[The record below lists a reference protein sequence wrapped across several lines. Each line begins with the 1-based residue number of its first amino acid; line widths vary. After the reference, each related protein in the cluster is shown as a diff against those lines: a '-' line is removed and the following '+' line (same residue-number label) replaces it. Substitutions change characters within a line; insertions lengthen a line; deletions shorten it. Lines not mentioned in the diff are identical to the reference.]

1 MSTAKLADEDAAWVA
16 RIRAGNDTNS
26 ATGDIDAANTV
37 EPDDE
42 EARGEASGLDGASW
56 PEPFG
61 GDATGDRPM
70 VDLDDD
76 RECSGNPADPDD
88 KPAARRRF
96 NPWVAAG
103 FGAVAVVATV
113 VTFAAGA
120 ITSHDDPAPPA
131 PPSVVARPPQPP
143 APASTSPAVTDEP
156 LRFTATSDCDR
167 LPGST
172 PAQLLADPQAK
183 APWICASSA
192 AGEVLHIYLDRPEI
206 ITAVSIVPGAV
217 NKTSTTDQGD
227 PWPLHRVVT
236 RLQWQFND
244 TANTIKPQKTG
255 NVHGEAVQAVPS
267 VLASEITIIIQETSR
282 PPLVAAPTSTTSAP
296 SGDGILGPILGGP
309 SGGDASTAPVLPGQ
323 PDRPDPSDGTFAI
336 TSIKVI
342 GHQVK

>member
-16 RIRAGNDTNS
+16 RIRAGGGAGSVDD
-26 ATGDIDAANTV
+26 ADAANTV

-42 EARGEASGLDGASW
+42 DLAADPSGLDATAW
-56 PEPFG
+56 PEALG
-61 GDATGDRPM
+61 ADETGDRSV

-76 RECSGNPADPDD
+76 GGPSGDPAASGA
-88 KPAARRRF
+88 KPATRRRF

-103 FGAVAVVATV
+103 FGAAAVVATI

-143 APASTSPAVTDEP
+143 APASNPPAVTDEP

-167 LPGST
+167 LPGSS

-183 APWICASSA
+183 APWICASPA
-192 AGEVLHIYLDRPEI
+192 AGEVLHIYLDRPYI

-217 NKTSTTDQGD
+217 NKTNTTDQGD

-282 PPLVAAPTSTTSAP
+282 PPLMAAPTSTTAAP

-309 SGGDASTAPVLPGQ
+309 SGGDVPTAPVLPGQ

-336 TSIKVI
+336 SSIKVI

>member
-1 MSTAKLADEDAAWVA
+1 MSAAKLADEDAAWVA
-16 RIRAGNDTNS
+16 RIRAGNDTGAADDAD
-26 ATGDIDAANTV
+26 ATNTV
-37 EPDDE
+37 EPDECRAEPSDHE
-42 EARGEASGLDGASW
+42 DDGW
-56 PEPFG
+56 PDPAG
-61 GDATGDRPM
+61 GDATGDQPV

-76 RECSGNPADPDD
+76 GEHSCDPADSDT

-103 FGAVAVVATV
+103 FGAAAVAATV

-120 ITSHDDPAPPA
+120 LTSHENPAPPA

-143 APASTSPAVTDEP
+143 APASNPPAVTDEP

-167 LPGST
+167 LPGSSQ
-172 PAQLLADPQAK
+172 AQLLADPQAK

-192 AGEVLHIYLDRPEI
+192 AGEVLHIYLDRPYI

-217 NKTSTTDQGD
+217 NKTNTTDQGD

-267 VLASEITIIIQETSR
+267 VLASEITVIIQETSR
-282 PPLVAAPTSTTSAP
+282 PPLVAAPTSTTAAP

-309 SGGDASTAPVLPGQ
+309 SGGDAPSAPVLPGQ

-336 TSIKVI
+336 SSIKVI

>member
-1 MSTAKLADEDAAWVA
+1 MSAAKLADEDAAWVA
-16 RIRAGNDTNS
+16 RIRAGNDS
-26 ATGDIDAANTV
+26 GAAGDADTASTV
-37 EPDDE
+37 EPDDVAPTGI
-42 EARGEASGLDGASW
+42 EAPPLD
-56 PEPFG
+56 
-61 GDATGDRPM
+61 GDATAEPPF

-76 RECSGNPADPDD
+76 GEHSGDPADSGD

-103 FGAVAVVATV
+103 FGAAAVAATV

-131 PPSVVARPPQPP
+131 PPSAVARPPQPP
-143 APASTSPAVTDEP
+143 APASNPPAVTDEP
-156 LRFTATSDCDR
+156 LHFTATSDCDR
-167 LPGST
+167 LPGSS

-192 AGEVLHIYLDRPEI
+192 AGEVLHIYLDRPYI

-217 NKTSTTDQGD
+217 NKTNTTDQGD

-255 NVHGEAVQAVPS
+255 NVHGEAVQPVPS

-282 PPLVAAPTSTTSAP
+282 PPLLAAPTTSAAP

-309 SGGDASTAPVLPGQ
+309 SGGDVPSAPVLPGQ

-336 TSIKVI
+336 SSIKVI